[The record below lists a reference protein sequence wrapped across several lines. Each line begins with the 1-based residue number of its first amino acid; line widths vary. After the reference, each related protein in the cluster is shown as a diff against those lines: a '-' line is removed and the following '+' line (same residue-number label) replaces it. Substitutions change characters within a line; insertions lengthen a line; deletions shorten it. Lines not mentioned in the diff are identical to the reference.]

1 MTRTVHGVSRL
12 PLIGSIVSSYAA
24 HYDSAD
30 QQDAEK
36 LSKKVSGFFGRWS
49 IKFLAEYYEAKEKD
63 EAAKAHTRAQAGA
76 VPPSA
81 VGPPR
86 P

>member
-30 QQDAEK
+30 QQGAER

-49 IKFLAEYYEAKEKD
+49 IKFSAEYYEAKEKD
-63 EAAKAHTRAQAGA
+63 GTAKAHTRAQAG
-76 VPPSA
+76 
-81 VGPPR
+81 
-86 P
+86 